1 MELSLSGIAI
11 NLIYVVL
18 TYYSL
23 AFLYHKILKKRTK
36 QQLKDKTLMVVFGSG
51 GHTTEMLLMLEGLKV
66 EKYGKVVFV
75 VGHSDQWSLKKLN
88 SFLGESQLKQV
99 TLLKLFRA
107 REVKQSYFSSIWT
120 TLIGLMHSVKIILQ
134 NRPDLIVTNGPGTA
148 VPLCYASFLLQKCL
162 LIKPSGKLLYIESFC
177 RVKTLSLS
185 GKLLKPIVDK

>member
-1 MELSLSGIAI
+1 
-11 NLIYVVL
+11 
-18 TYYSL
+18 
-23 AFLYHKILKKRTK
+23 
-36 QQLKDKTLMVVFGSG
+36 MVVFGSG

-120 TLIGLMHSVKIILQ
+120 TLIGLMHSVKIIL
-134 NRPDLIVTNGPGTA
+134 
-148 VPLCYASFLLQKCL
+148 
-162 LIKPSGKLLYIESFC
+162 
-177 RVKTLSLS
+177 
-185 GKLLKPIVDK
+185 